1 MQPFSAK
8 TFAIPAL
15 KGISAKTVEEHMK
28 LYQGYVKNANL
39 IYEKAGEYMKDGEKN
54 AYAINEL
61 LRRLSFEYN
70 GIRNHEVYFGA
81 LEGGATAPSASS
93 ELRTKL
99 ESKGITLENW
109 ITEFKKLAATMRGIG
124 WAALVAEPGT
134 GELYTIWIDE
144 QHLGHF
150 NGTQMILGLDMWEHS
165 YVADYQPS
173 GKKQYVDDY
182 LANVNWKFIEENY
195 RRVSSS
201 K

>member
-1 MQPFSAK
+1 MQPFTAR
-8 TFAIPAL
+8 TFTIPAL
-15 KGISAKTVEEHMK
+15 KGISAKTIEEHMK

-70 GIRNHEVYFGA
+70 GIRNHEVYFGS
-81 LEGGATAPSASS
+81 LEGGAAAPSASS
-93 ELRTKL
+93 ALRSKL
-99 ESKGITLENW
+99 ESKGITLEAW
-109 ITEFKKLAATMRGIG
+109 VTEFKKLATTMRGIG

-134 GELYTIWIDE
+134 GEIYTIWIDE

-173 GKKQYVDDY
+173 GKKQYVEDFM
-182 LANVNWKFIEENY
+182 ANLNWKTVEENY
-195 RRVSSS
+195 G
-201 K
+201 KAIK

>member
-1 MQPFSAK
+1 MQPFTAK
-8 TFAIPAL
+8 TFTIPGL
-15 KGISAKTVEEHMK
+15 KGISAKTIEEHMK

-39 IYEKAGEYMKDGEKN
+39 IYEKAGEYMKDGDKN

-81 LEGGATAPSASS
+81 LEGGAAAPSASS
-93 ELRTKL
+93 ELRAKL

-109 ITEFKKLAATMRGIG
+109 IVEFKKLAATMRGIG

-134 GELYTIWIDE
+134 GEIYTIWIDE

-150 NGTQMILGLDMWEHS
+150 NSCQMILGLDMWEHS

-182 LANVNWKFIEENY
+182 LANVNWKFVEENY
-195 RRVSSS
+195 R
-201 K
+201 KAKGK

>member
-1 MQPFSAK
+1 MQPFTAK
-8 TFAIPAL
+8 TFNIPAL
-15 KGISAKTVEEHMK
+15 KGISAKTIEEHMK

-70 GIRNHEVYFGA
+70 GIRNHEVYFGS
-81 LEGGATAPSASS
+81 LEGGAVAPSASS
-93 ELRTKL
+93 ALRTKL
-99 ESKGITLENW
+99 ESKGITLEAW
-109 ITEFKKLAATMRGIG
+109 IVEFKKLAATMRGIG

-134 GELYTIWIDE
+134 GEIYTIWIDE

-173 GKKQYVDDY
+173 GKKQYVEDFI
-182 LANVNWKFIEENY
+182 ANLNWKTIEANY
-195 RRVSSS
+195 EKAV
-201 K
+201 KA